1 MPLLPSPPCLPRH
14 AATKLLFM
22 KRREPANWD
31 RLAHVL
37 LPHDYINH
45 WLTGRLCMEASDASG
60 TGLLDAA
67 ARAWDRR
74 RIELMD
80 PGGLLA
86 GCLPELIG
94 ANEVGG
100 WVGGSMQQ

>member
-1 MPLLPSPPCLPRH
+1 MPAPPLLT
-14 AATKLLFM
+14 ATKLLFM
-22 KRREPANWD
+22 KRREPANWA
-31 RLAHVL
+31 RLAHVM

-45 WLTGRLCMEASDASG
+45 WLTGRLCMEASDACG
-60 TGLLDAA
+60 TGLLDTA

-80 PGGLLA
+80 PEGRLA

-94 ANEVGG
+94 ANEVGAWG
-100 WVGGSMQQ
+100 GGGSV